1 MVNIEVE
8 QKGPEDF
15 NSYYSS
21 RENSKGPS
29 FNRMQNDLKEDPEP
43 EPIRPMAQNFM
54 QSNDVVK
61 P

>member
-1 MVNIEVE
+1 MVNIELE
-8 QKGPEDF
+8 QKGPEEY

-29 FNRMQNDLKEDPEP
+29 FHRMNNDLKEDPEP

-54 QSNDVVK
+54 
-61 P
+61 